1 MNILTQFD
9 PCMLMLSHYMQH
21 VSYVRSPGKMLARSE
36 CDMRAF
42 WRQPWRREAVSDV
55 ASGFHSSDLSMPCL
69 ASFFGAMAGVGKL
82 VCPAQGG

>member
-36 CDMRAF
+36 CDIATGF
-42 WRQPWRREAVSDV
+42 LAPAV
-55 ASGFHSSDLSMPCL
+55 ASGSGVRRGIGLSQL
-69 ASFFGAMAGVGKL
+69 
-82 VCPAQGG
+82 